1 MSPDAGRHHAREQSI
16 SETIQSL
23 VVAFVLAM
31 AFRGFVI
38 EGFIIPTGSMAPT
51 LMGQHTLWKSP
62 QTGYEFRVDNGDVA
76 RARIGAGNRT
86 GNPIHDPMMGPR
98 ADELEMLT
106 VAEAQRLSRMGD
118 RILIVKAMYPFFEPQ
133 RWDVVVFK
141 NPQDPTGPAQN
152 YIKRL
157 VGLPDE
163 KIWFCDG
170 DVFAGPADAP
180 GLDGYR
186 VCRKPEYIQRA
197 VWQHV
202 YHSNYIPVGHDPSG
216 LFREVTSPWY
226 GDDWQTEATR
236 IYRCET
242 AGPTVLRWDSSRRP
256 IDDDTSYNMLGTQE
270 WRFPVSDV
278 RIAAEITPDAE
289 GLSTT
294 FELEARGQ
302 VFQFILAGTQA
313 TVRMRAEEDED
324 GWALSQSAAC
334 PPFQPGRATFVE
346 FWHVDQSMVLFVGGE
361 RIVSLDY
368 EWSPRER
375 LERATGM
382 PLSGAAVAVLNP
394 ATYREPSVRWLFEG
408 SPVSLANVRL
418 DRDLF
423 YQPMKLRPP
432 QGRRVTKPGYE
443 DIVREGT
450 PGFGTHP
457 DKPSVL
463 GPDHFLMCGDNSPA
477 SHDSR
482 AWGKP
487 DALVAHQ
494 IDDHPFVV
502 HRKLVLGKAWVV
514 YFPAPF
520 ALSDGG
526 IPFIP
531 DFGRLRFIR

>member
-1 MSPDAGRHHAREQSI
+1 MSPQAGHHAREHSI

-31 AFRGFVI
+31 AFRGFVL

-51 LMGQHTLWKSP
+51 LMGQHTLWRSP

-76 RARIGAGNRT
+76 RAKIGAGNRV
-86 GNPIHDPMMGPR
+86 GNPIYDPMMGPR
-98 ADELEMLT
+98 ADDLEMLT
-106 VAEAQRLSRMGD
+106 VAEALRLSRMGD

-170 DVFAGPADAP
+170 DVFAGPADVP
-180 GLDGYR
+180 GLEGYQ
-186 VCRKPEYIQRA
+186 VCRKPEHVQRA
-197 VWQHV
+197 VWQDV
-202 YHSNYIPVGHDPSG
+202 YDSDYIPAGDDPSG
-216 LFREVTSPWY
+216 LFREVASPWY
-226 GDDWQTEATR
+226 GDNWQTEAR
-236 IYRCET
+236 RVYRCDIAELS
-242 AGPTVLRWDSSRRP
+242 VLRWDNSRRP

-270 WRFPVSDV
+270 RRFPVSDLRV
-278 RIAAEITPDAE
+278 AADITPDQD
-289 GLSTT
+289 GLAMT
-294 FELEARGQ
+294 FELEARGH
-302 VFQFILAGTQA
+302 VFQFLVADGRA
-313 TVRMRAEEDED
+313 TVRMRPEGSHDD
-324 GWALSQSAAC
+324 WAMSESAGC
-334 PPFQPGRATFVE
+334 PGLEAGSTAFVE
-346 FWHVDQSMVLFVGGE
+346 FWHVDQSMAIYTSGE
-361 RIVSLDY
+361 RVVEMAY
-368 EWSPRER
+368 EWAPRDR
-375 LERATGM
+375 LERATDRT
-382 PLSGAAVAVLNP
+382 LAGASTALMSPTA
-394 ATYREPSVRWLFEG
+394 YREPSVRWIFEG
-408 SPVSLANVRL
+408 SPVSLARVRL

-423 YQPMKLRPP
+423 YQPMKLGQP
-432 QGRRVTKPGYE
+432 QGRKATLPGYE
-443 DIVREGT
+443 DAVRRDT

-457 DKPSVL
+457 EKPAVL

-514 YFPAPF
+514 YFPAPYG
-520 ALSDGG
+520 LSDDGV
-526 IPFIP
+526 PFIP